1 LIRKEHVLAI
11 EGSLLARPPFAG
23 LAIPVE
29 NGRGVVATDCDGQG
43 LATVIARKGCAE
55 ALASRVRAL
64 YGVVLADDPR
74 RVCEGA
80 TAFVGTSPGAWLAIG
95 RDEGNA
101 FAARLREELDGLAS
115 VTDQSDGY
123 AMLRL
128 AGPSVRDV
136 LAKGVSID
144 LHPEAFRPGDAAA
157 TAVAYM
163 GLTLWRLE
171 DENGH
176 PVFEM
181 VVFRGLAKSF
191 WHWLSVSAAEFGLA
205 VAVPD

>member
-1 LIRKEHVLAI
+1 MAD
-11 EGSLLARPPFAG
+11 EGALSAQPSFASLRAPGGNRS
-23 LAIPVE
+23 
-29 NGRGVVATDCDGQG
+29 GVVVSTHDGEG
-43 LATVIARKGCAE
+43 KATVITRKGCAG

-64 YGVVLADDPR
+64 YGVNLTAGPR
-74 RVCEGA
+74 RVYKGA
-80 TAFVGTSPGAWLAIG
+80 TAFVGTAPGVWLAIG

-101 FAARLREELDGLAS
+101 FAARLRKELDGLAS
-115 VTDQSDGY
+115 VSDQSDGY

-144 LHPEAFRPGDAAA
+144 LHPEAFRPGDVAA

-181 VVFRGLAKSF
+181 AVFRSLGESF
-191 WHWLSVSAAEFGLA
+191 WRWLSVSAAEFGLS
-205 VAVPD
+205 VVTPDQAFLKFS